1 MEIVER
7 MENKLLNRVEIKF
20 SWRHSGKAT
29 PSRREVMDLVKTLEP
44 KSNPDYIIIKDC
56 NTRFGQPLTTG
67 LAYIY
72 DDEDSMKVEPK
83 YIHVRHEGFR
93 SSAEKPAPAEEA
105 APAEEEAAE
114 EEAPAEEEAAEEE
127 AAEEG
132 GDE

>member
-20 SWRHSGKAT
+20 SWRHNGKAT

-44 KSNPDYIIIKDC
+44 KSNPEFIIIKDC

-67 LAYIY
+67 VAYIY
-72 DDEDSMKVEPK
+72 ADQDSMAVEPK
-83 YIHVRHEGFR
+83 YIHKRHEELR
-93 SSAEKPAPAEEA
+93 AASEAPASEEPAAEATEDIPAEEG
-105 APAEEEAAE
+105 P
-114 EEAPAEEEAAEEE
+114 
-127 AAEEG
+127 AEEG

>member
-1 MEIVER
+1 MDIVER

-44 KSNPDYIIIKDC
+44 KSNPEYIVIKDC

-72 DDEDSMKVEPK
+72 ENEESMKVEPE
-83 YIHVRHEGFR
+83 YIHKRHEALR
-93 SSAEKPAPAEEA
+93 TAKDEP
-105 APAEEEAAE
+105 AAE
-114 EEAPAEEEAAEEE
+114 EEPVAEEETPAEESAD
-127 AAEEG
+127 EG

>member
-1 MEIVER
+1 METVER
-7 MENKLLNRVEIKF
+7 MEKKLLNRVEIKF
-20 SWRHSGKAT
+20 SWRHNGKAT

-44 KSNPDYIIIKDC
+44 KSNPEYIVIKDC

-72 DDEDSMKVEPK
+72 ENEESMKVEPK
-83 YIHVRHEGFR
+83 YIHKRHEALR
-93 SSAEKPAPAEEA
+93 AAKEEAPTEAPA
-105 APAEEEAAE
+105 AEEPAAE
-114 EEAPAEEEAAEEE
+114 EEAPAEEP